1 MFMSDSA
8 LTPWAPRLLSVLR
21 IVVAVLYLQHGLTK
35 FFGFPGPAPASMP
48 FFPIILAGLIET
60 IGSILLLIGLF
71 TRPAAF
77 IMSGEMAIAYWY
89 AHFPRNP
96 VPYNNGGTLAVLYCF
111 VFLYIFFAGP
121 GPWSVDAARATK
133 SRPRVAA

>member
-1 MFMSDSA
+1 M
-8 LTPWAPRLLSVLR
+8 LR
-21 IVVAVLYLQHGLTK
+21 IVVALLYLQRGLTK
-35 FFGFPGPAPASMP
+35 FFGFPESAPTSMP
-48 FFPIILAGLIET
+48 FFPAILAGLIEV

-96 VPYNNGGTLAVLYCF
+96 FPYNNGGTLAILYCF

-121 GPWSVDAARATK
+121 GPWSVDMIRGQESRRPATT
-133 SRPRVAA
+133 